1 MDILDNKEMM
11 AALREKLGMA
21 LTIQDL
27 SFGDVKNIE
36 RMVAMDFMTT
46 SMLRAWGL
54 LSAQAIGKQKEAVIE
69 LKQEQ
74 NDNRAK
80 QDEWPGPH
88 NA

>member
-80 QDEWPGPH
+80 QDE
-88 NA
+88 

>member
-54 LSAQAIGKQKEAVIE
+54 LSAQAIAEQKKAVIE
-69 LKQEQ
+69 LKLNQ
-74 NDNRAK
+74 N
-80 QDEWPGPH
+80 